1 MKKMISTIL
10 AVLVLFAGVFFTY
23 EYVTEPKI
31 VDGVMSR
38 TIDDKGKPEEITT
51 EFSPEDT
58 IYFSAKANRFWIK
71 KAEVVW
77 YQGTIA
83 TSNRLLVEENIER
96 NEAGYFTAKL
106 SVPEGL
112 DEGHYSVTI
121 YVDGKKIRE
130 TNAEFLI
137 KK

>member
-1 MKKMISTIL
+1 MKKIVNTIV
-10 AVLVLFAGVFFTY
+10 AVIFLFVGVFFAY
-23 EYVTEPKI
+23 EYITDPKI
-31 VDGVMSR
+31 VDGVVSKS
-38 TIDDKGKPEEITT
+38 IDDKGKPVGITT

-77 YQGTIA
+77 YKGEIA
-83 TSNRLLVEENIER
+83 TANRLLVEEGIKL
-96 NEAGYFTAKL
+96 NEAGYFTAEL

-112 DEGHYSVTI
+112 DEGDYSVTI

-130 TNAEFLI
+130 TDAEFDI

>member
-1 MKKMISTIL
+1 MKKIVITIL
-10 AVLVLFAGVFFTY
+10 AALFLFAGVFFTY
-23 EYVTEPKI
+23 EYITDQKI
-31 VDGVMSR
+31 VDGVVSKS
-38 TIDDKGKPEEITT
+38 IDGKGKPVDITT
-51 EFSPEDT
+51 EFSPDDT
-58 IYFSAKANRFWIK
+58 IYFGAKANRFWIK

-77 YQGTIA
+77 YKGEIA
-83 TSNRLLVEENIER
+83 TANRLLVEEGIEL
-96 NEAGYFTAKL
+96 NKAGYFTTEL

-130 TNAEFLI
+130 TDTEFDI